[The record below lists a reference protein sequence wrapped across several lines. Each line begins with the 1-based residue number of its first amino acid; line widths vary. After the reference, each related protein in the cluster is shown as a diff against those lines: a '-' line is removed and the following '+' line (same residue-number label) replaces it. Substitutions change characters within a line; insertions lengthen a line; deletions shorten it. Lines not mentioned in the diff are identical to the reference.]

1 MASKKTEKKIS
12 SFKDAKTNE
21 QEVIIPWQEA
31 MGIDENISIDADANL
46 QHLDIDDNY
55 ESYEDREDRYAQ
67 DSIYSYPIG
76 LGKHAAELHFD
87 ASNHFMKEYVKTPE
101 KPGISLMYFTEHYDM
116 HSKFWK
122 APVSSELV
130 MYTIENEII
139 RIPTVS
145 LFNDMFPSLAIFE
158 EFCEDKGVVH
168 WTKHYCF
175 DDFVCKFN
183 YDKACYV
190 RVSGNT
196 DTAELFV
203 NAVTNNAIENQK
215 TGFAYNFRNSYYNYL
230 HANGKYDLRNN
241 TSFFPMLVWEKVNL
255 CDAFYDKLAEMYM
268 KEMVFNQFLES
279 IDGGKITFP
288 ENGGLKFCEL
298 TAKELAATNP
308 SDNIFDTYYKLTVL
322 HQKEN
327 NFRREHN
334 LPEI

>member
-1 MASKKTEKKIS
+1 MASKNRKDKVS
-12 SFKDAKTNE
+12 SLKDADINE

-31 MGIDENISIDADANL
+31 LGIEENISIDECSHVED
-46 QHLDIDDNY
+46 LDYEDDY
-55 ESYEDREDRYAQ
+55 ESYEDREDRYSQ
-67 DSIYSYPIG
+67 DTIYSYPIG
-76 LGKHAAELHFD
+76 IGKHVAELHFD

-101 KPGISLMYFTEHYDM
+101 RPGISLMYFTEHYDM

-122 APVSSELV
+122 APITAELV
-130 MYTIENEII
+130 LYTLENDII
-139 RIPTVS
+139 RIPNVET
-145 LFNDMFPSLAIFE
+145 FDNMFPSLAILE

-203 NAVTNNAIENQK
+203 NAITINEIENKK
-215 TGFAYNFRNSYYNYL
+215 TGFAYNFKNSYYNYL

-241 TSFFPMLVWEKVNL
+241 QWFFPMMVSQNVNL
-255 CDAFYDKLAEMYM
+255 CDSFYDKLAEMYM
-268 KEMVFNQFLES
+268 KEMVFTQFLES
-279 IDGGKITFP
+279 IEGGNITFP

-298 TAKELAATNP
+298 TAKELAETNP

-322 HQKEN
+322 HQKEID
-327 NFRREHN
+327 FRKD
-334 LPEI
+334 